1 MYASSRVLYALALE
15 GKAPAF
21 LRKCTK
27 RGLPVYAVSITA
39 VVFGALSFMTLGNDG
54 ANEVFNWCVINV
66 SPSRSA
72 MCRDLTPCIRRLYNI
87 STITGIVAWAIILMT
102 YLRFYYGMRH
112 QGLSRD
118 ELPYKAPFQPYA
130 SWIALVFISLVALF
144 NGFHVF
150 VGDNFTAS
158 DFIAAYIGL
167 IGVFIFW
174 AGWKCFGG
182 KRTRRGQIFAFT
194 KYARFHSALACL
206 ELLLTTCSTSLRH
219 VTLDDMDFVSGRREF
234 DELDEAEAI
243 KEANRGPRSFW
254 QRFVDFIF

>member
-1 MYASSRVLYALALE
+1 VRRLVLASVGRSD
-15 GKAPAF
+15 P
-21 LRKCTK
+21 
-27 RGLPVYAVSITA
+27 GL
-39 VVFGALSFMTLGNDG
+39 TL
-54 ANEVFNWCVINV
+54 
-66 SPSRSA
+66 PSV
-72 MCRDLTPCIRRLYNI
+72 PFRLYNI

-150 VGDNFTAS
+150 IGDNFTAS

-194 KYARFHSALACL
+194 KCVLSACQLNDKAHADSCWPA
-206 ELLLTTCSTSLRH
+206 SFSRRH

-243 KEANRGPRSFW
+243 KEANRGPRSPW
-254 QRFVDFIF
+254 QRFVDVIF

>member
-1 MYASSRVLYALALE
+1 
-15 GKAPAF
+15 
-21 LRKCTK
+21 
-27 RGLPVYAVSITA
+27 
-39 VVFGALSFMTLGNDG
+39 
-54 ANEVFNWCVINV
+54 
-66 SPSRSA
+66 
-72 MCRDLTPCIRRLYNI
+72 
-87 STITGIVAWAIILMT
+87 MT

-112 QGLSRD
+112 QGLDRND
-118 ELPYKAPFQPYA
+118 LPYKAPFQPYA

-150 VGDNFTAS
+150 IGDNFTAS

-167 IGVFIFW
+167 IGVFVFW
-174 AGWKCFGG
+174 GGWKCFGG

-194 KYARFHSALACL
+194 KCVPSPARSSVQGHAL
-206 ELLLTTCSTSLRH
+206 TSRLSPPTQRH

-254 QRFVDFIF
+254 QRFVDVIF